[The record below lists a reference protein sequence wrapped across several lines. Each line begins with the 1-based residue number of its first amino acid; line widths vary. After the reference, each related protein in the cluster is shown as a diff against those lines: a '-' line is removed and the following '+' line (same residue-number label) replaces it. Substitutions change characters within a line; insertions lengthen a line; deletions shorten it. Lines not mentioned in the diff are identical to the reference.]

1 MKTRHVTASI
11 VILLITSLFAVSVAG
26 ATVFAA
32 EPTEINAKNS
42 SKLKNV
48 IIMISDGCGYNTIA
62 ATDYYQYGKM
72 GKQVYEHFP
81 VDVGMSTYPA
91 PPDGHGYN
99 TKLPWANFNY
109 VMSNFT
115 DSGAAATAMS
125 TGVKTYNGA
134 IGVDANEKPAKHLLE
149 NAEEL
154 GKSTGVVTTVEWSH
168 ATPAGFVAHNVSR
181 NNYEGIAKEMIFNSS
196 VDIIMGAGNPWFDNN
211 GTAIE
216 TPNTFKYVGGQSTW
230 DSLVQGTAGGAAG
243 HWTLIQD
250 RSDFQKLMHGSTPK
264 RVVGTVQAFETT
276 QQVRGGNTSA
286 APYKSALNKNVP
298 TLSEM
303 SLGALNVLDSN
314 SNGLFLMIEGG
325 AVDWA
330 AHANQKGRIIEE
342 EIDFNQAVEA
352 VNTWVEKNSNWG
364 ETLLIVTGDH
374 ETGYITGP
382 GSDPTW
388 KPLVNDGAGNVPGM
402 EWHSYE
408 HTNSIIPFYAQGA
421 WAQLYVL
428 CARHC
433 DSIHGRYIDNTD
445 MPKLILSM
453 WKSPS
458 LAAQVYMNT
467 LPVLST

>member
-1 MKTRHVTASI
+1 VSI
-11 VILLITSLFAVSVAG
+11 VILLITSLFVVSVVG

-32 EPTEINAKNS
+32 EPTDLNVKNS

-48 IIMISDGCGYNTIA
+48 IIMISDGCGYNTIT
-62 ATDYYQYGKM
+62 ATDYYQYGKT

-81 VDVGMSTYPA
+81 VAIGMSTYPA

-99 TKLPWANFNY
+99 TTLAWANFSY
-109 VMSNFT
+109 VKSNFT

-125 TGVKTYNGA
+125 TGIKTYNGA
-134 IGVDANEKPAKHLLE
+134 IGVDVNKKPAKHLLE

-196 VDIIMGAGNPWFDNN
+196 VDVVMGAGNPWFDNN

-230 DSLVQGTAGGAAG
+230 NSLVQGTAGGAAG

-250 RSDFQKLMHGSTPK
+250 RSDFKKLMHGPTPK
-264 RVVGTVQAFETT
+264 RVVGTAQAFETM
-276 QQVRGGNTSA
+276 QQARGGNTSA
-286 APYKSALNKNVP
+286 APYESAFNKNVP

-303 SLGALNVLDSN
+303 SLGALNVLHN
-314 SNGLFLMIEGG
+314 SPNGLFLMIEGG
-325 AVDWA
+325 AVDWT
-330 AHANQKGRIIEE
+330 AHANQKGRLIEE

-352 VNTWVEKNSNWG
+352 VNKWVEKNSNWG

-402 EWHSYE
+402 EWHSDE
-408 HTNSIIPFYAQGA
+408 HTNRLIPFYAQGA

-445 MPKLILSM
+445 MPKLIFSI
-453 WKSPS
+453 WKAPS
-458 LAAQVYMNT
+458 VATQAYMNT
-467 LPVLST
+467 LSVPSI